1 VSRIGGDGGTRTC
14 LRPLSAVALHRH
26 LSDRPGDRPL
36 PRRYIDEIAAWYD
49 ASAAEKR
56 AILTRIAERRRSGRD
71 GTSEKPE

>member
-1 VSRIGGDGGTRTC
+1 MGEQKRG
-14 LRPLSAVALHRH
+14 
-26 LSDRPGDRPL
+26 SDRPPPSPCIGICLIDPATGRCRGCL
-36 PRRYIDEIAAWYD
+36 RYIDEIAAWYD

>member
-1 VSRIGGDGGTRTC
+1 MGEQKR
-14 LRPLSAVALHRH
+14 A
-26 LSDRPGDRPL
+26 SDRPPPSPCIGICLIDPATGRCRGCL
-36 PRRYIDEIAAWYD
+36 RYIDEIAAWYD